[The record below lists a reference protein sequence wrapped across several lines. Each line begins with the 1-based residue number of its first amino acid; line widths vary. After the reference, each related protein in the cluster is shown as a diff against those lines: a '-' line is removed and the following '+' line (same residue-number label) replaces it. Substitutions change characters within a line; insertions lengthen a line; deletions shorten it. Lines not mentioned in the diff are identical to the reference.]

1 MRHLR
6 GFTLIE
12 LMVALVI
19 AEILLAIAFPSYQD
33 YVRRGIRSSGQQFL
47 MDIAQRQE
55 PYFLD
60 QRQYASLLG
69 TGAGGLNVTMPPDVA
84 AKYQAPVFAVD
95 NAATP
100 PAFTMSLA
108 PIAGG
113 VMGGDGTLVINNLQ
127 QRWREIDGNSTF
139 GTNDCRWEDT
149 RCTPS

>member
-1 MRHLR
+1 MRRMH
-6 GFTLIE
+6 GFSLIE
-12 LMVALVI
+12 LMVALVV
-19 AEILLAIAFPSYQD
+19 AAILLAIAFPSYRD
-33 YVRRGIRSSGQQFL
+33 YVRRGVRSSGQQFL

-69 TGAGGLNVTMPPDVA
+69 SGAGGLNVTLPSDVA
-84 AKYQAPVFAVD
+84 AKYQAPVFATN

-100 PAFTMSLA
+100 PTFTISLA

-113 VMGGDGTLVINNLQ
+113 IMGGDGTLVINNLQ
-127 QRWREIDGNSTF
+127 QRWRENDGNSTF
-139 GTNDCRWEDT
+139 GANDCRWEDA